1 MGDTGPRRNNPR
13 KIKLEWRNNISIM
26 DNFNEERLAVKII
39 QSRKQFSPRHQL
51 IEDGSGHEEVGDGME
66 YMELLKIVIH

>member
-13 KIKLEWRNNISIM
+13 KIKLEWGNNISIM

-39 QSRKQFSPRHQL
+39 QSRKS
-51 IEDGSGHEEVGDGME
+51 DC
-66 YMELLKIVIH
+66 

>member
-1 MGDTGPRRNNPR
+1 
-13 KIKLEWRNNISIM
+13 M

-51 IEDGSGHEEVGDGME
+51 IEDGSGHEEGGDGME